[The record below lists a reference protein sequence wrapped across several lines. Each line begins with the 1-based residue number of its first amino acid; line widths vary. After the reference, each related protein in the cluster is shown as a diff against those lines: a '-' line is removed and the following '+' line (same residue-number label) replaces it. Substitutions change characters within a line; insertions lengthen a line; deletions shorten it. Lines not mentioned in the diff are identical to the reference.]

1 MSIACVSRARDA
13 AEARLP
19 PVFLQRALLAQ
30 VRLEVLGVAD
40 EPPVDEHLR
49 HRRRTGDRADGERR
63 IECPVHAL
71 WGERG
76 VVHKLYAPV
85 ADWQTKRR
93 WVQYA
98 FTELEQAGYTV
109 ASAYTAVKNPQTTKF
124 VYRDRLWQGADLV
137 VTRYLLGVRGLLK
150 RLSGEI
156 WQRHAAAIGPV
167 YAARWDQVDISDPK
181 HPRLTCPVSEL
192 QRVP

>member
-1 MSIACVSRARDA
+1 MSQEVHLELMIGRRVVDSDGGS
-13 AEARLP
+13 
-19 PVFLQRALLAQ
+19 VG
-30 VRLEVLGVAD
+30 RLE
-40 EPPVDEHLR
+40 E
-49 HRRRTGDRADGERR
+49 
-63 IECPVHAL
+63 
-71 WGERG
+71 
-76 VVHKLYAPV
+76 VV
-85 ADWQTKRR
+85 
-93 WVQYA
+93 
-98 FTELEQAGYTV
+98 TE
-109 ASAYTAVKNPQTTKF
+109 
-124 VYRDRLWQGADLV
+124 WQGADLV